1 MHSINKIILLK
12 DMMLISVLIP
22 CYNEKNTIE
31 KLVNKILN
39 LKNLEIE
46 IIIIDNNSN
55 DGTKEILENN
65 LETKVSKII
74 YNDENHG
81 KGYSIKRGIK
91 AAKGEILL
99 VQDADLEYD
108 PNEYEK
114 LINPIKNG
122 YADVVYGSR
131 YVKNNETKV
140 LFFWHTLANRSLTF
154 LSNMF
159 TNLNLTDM
167 LTCYKVFKSDIIKQ
181 IDLKEEG
188 FGFDSEVTA
197 KIAKL
202 KPRVY
207 EVGIS
212 YFGRSYAQGKKIR
225 LKDGFILLKCI
236 MKYSL
241 F

>member
-188 FGFDSEVTA
+188 FGFDSDVTA

>member
-1 MHSINKIILLK
+1 MIT
-12 DMMLISVLIP
+12 VLIP

-39 LKNLEIE
+39 QRNLEIE

-55 DGTKEILENN
+55 DGTKEILKNN

-74 YNDENHG
+74 YNDVNHG
-81 KGYSIKRGIK
+81 KGYSLKRGIK
-91 AAKGEILL
+91 AATGEILI

-167 LTCYKVFKSDIIKQ
+167 LTCYKVFKTDIIKQ

-202 KPRVY
+202 KPRIY

-236 MKYSL
+236 LKYSL